1 MTDPEYERLRR
12 WRLILGADQ
21 EGADQLLSSA
31 DRAVDRSLQSLYDTD
46 RQGGLGGSSPNVS
59 RWLGDI
65 RSYFPASVVQVLQRD
80 ALERLDL
87 RRMLLEPEL
96 LAAVEADVHLVGTLL
111 SLRQMLPE
119 RTRDTARQVVRK
131 VVEQLLRRLT
141 QPTIQAVRGSLDR
154 ASRNNRRPRHHE
166 IDWPRT
172 IQANLKHYQPAY
184 RSIIPERRLGY
195 GRRRSA
201 LRDVILCV
209 DQSGSMAASVV
220 YAGIFG
226 AVLASLPALRTQVV
240 AFDTSVVDL
249 STELDD
255 PVDLLFGMQLGG
267 GTNIAQ
273 ALSYCRQAIRRPSE
287 TIMVLLSDLF
297 EGGDRR
303 ELIARA
309 AEICA
314 AGTQLIVLLALNDEG
329 APAYD
334 QRIAAELAGM
344 GAPVFSCTPDQFPAL
359 MAAAIERHDLQQ
371 WAAGEQIVAVRGGAI
386 DDRIE
391 GV

>member
-1 MTDPEYERLRR
+1 MTESEHERLRR
-12 WRLILGADQ
+12 WRLILGAEQ
-21 EGADQLLSSA
+21 EGTEQLLSAA
-31 DRAVDRSLQSLYDTD
+31 DQAMDRSLQSLYDSD
-46 RQGGLGGSSPNVS
+46 RRGGLGGSSPNVS

-80 ALERLDL
+80 ALERLNL

-119 RTRDTARQVVRK
+119 RTRDTARQVVRT
-131 VVEQLLRRLT
+131 VVEELLRRLR

-154 ASRNNRRPRHHE
+154 AARNNRRPRHHE

-172 IQANLKHYQPAY
+172 IQANLKHYQPEY
-184 RSIIPERRLGY
+184 RSIVPERRLGY
-195 GRRRSA
+195 GRRRSS
-201 LRDVILCV
+201 LRDVVLCV

-226 AVLASLPALRTQVV
+226 AVLASLPALRTQVI

-249 STELDD
+249 SADLDD

-267 GTNIAQ
+267 GTDIAR
-273 ALSYCRQAIRRPSE
+273 ALAYCQQTIRRPTE
-287 TIMVLLSDLF
+287 TILVLLSDLF
-297 EGGDRR
+297 EGGDRE
-303 ELIARA
+303 ELLARA
-309 AEICA
+309 AEMIA
-314 AGTQLIVLLALNDEG
+314 GGTQVIVLLALNDDG

-334 QRIAAELAGM
+334 QRIAVELAGL

-359 MAAAIERHDLQQ
+359 MAAAIERRDLAQ
-371 WAAGEQIVAVRGGAI
+371 WAATEQIVTVRGA
-386 DDRIE
+386 
-391 GV
+391 